1 MDRALNHRLNIIN
14 SRQNVTTIPGRPDLV
29 QQTIPLHNNGMRLST
44 TAPAGRQNLTT
55 LAQMNNSLE
64 LNQVS
69 RAIRNNLIHKDGQDN
84 TALAYDSKIIEF
96 KQYCHA
102 KHNNPPL
109 TELVTIE
116 KAYGFIVYN
125 CYRQKCTTRKK
136 RGDSSV
142 SRFSLSDYQE
152 VCNINCIQISFY
164 NVYTSICCIYKYL
177 LYIQLFVVFRVCIY
191 NLTLYLLLYIHN
203 LLYIKI

>member
-1 MDRALNHRLNIIN
+1 MERATNRRLNIGN
-14 SRQNVTTIPGRPDLV
+14 SQRIVTTIPGRPDIV
-29 QQTIPLHNNGMRLST
+29 QQTLPEMGMSRT
-44 TAPAGRQNLTT
+44 TPAQNFTT
-55 LAQMNNSLE
+55 PAQMQNSFE

-69 RAIRNNLIHKDGQDN
+69 HAIRNNLIRKDGQDN
-84 TALAYDSKIIEF
+84 TALAYESKKIEF

-125 CYRQKCTTRKK
+125 CYRQKSTTRRK
-136 RGDSSV
+136 RGDSNV

-152 VCNINCIQISFY
+152 VCKVDCII
-164 NVYTSICCIYKYL
+164 
-177 LYIQLFVVFRVCIY
+177 
-191 NLTLYLLLYIHN
+191 
-203 LLYIKI
+203 

>member
-1 MDRALNHRLNIIN
+1 MKRALNHQLNNGN
-14 SRQNVTTIPGRPDLV
+14 SCQNVTTIPGRPDIV
-29 QQTIPLHNNGMRLST
+29 QQTIPLHNNGIRLSS
-44 TAPAGRQNLTT
+44 TAPALRQNFTT
-55 LAQMNNSLE
+55 QAQMHNSFE
-64 LNQVS
+64 LNEVS

-84 TALAYDSKIIEF
+84 TALAYDSKKIEF

-136 RGDSSV
+136 RGDSNV

-152 VCNINCIQISFY
+152 VCNTNCIQISFF

-177 LYIQLFVVFRVCIY
+177 LYLECVYTI
-191 NLTLYLLLYIHN
+191 
-203 LLYIKI
+203 

>member
-44 TAPAGRQNLTT
+44 TAPAGRQNFTT

-69 RAIRNNLIHKDGQDN
+69 RAITNNLIHKDGQDN

-125 CYRQKCTTRKK
+125 C
-136 RGDSSV
+136 
-142 SRFSLSDYQE
+142 
-152 VCNINCIQISFY
+152 
-164 NVYTSICCIYKYL
+164 
-177 LYIQLFVVFRVCIY
+177 
-191 NLTLYLLLYIHN
+191 
-203 LLYIKI
+203 